1 MEQQSAVEWLVSKMP
16 TAFKDLT
23 INKQLIEQAKQME
36 INNTRYACGLAISKL
51 LYRQAIQESEKNK
64 VAEENNN
71 IDQKDKIHR
80 ILKKFK
86 GVIIK
91 VDEAW
96 LVAHDLID
104 PFSQIPTQLPIHFN
118 SYIVTQLTEN
128 LKVDFD
134 IVFQNNQYFALI

>member
-1 MEQQSAVEWLVSKMP
+1 MEQQSAVEFLLEKYKSQNTLLFADDFEK
-16 TAFKDLT
+16 
-23 INKQLIEQAKQME
+23 AKQIE
-36 INNTRYACGLAISKL
+36 INNTRYACGYAISKL
-51 LYRQAIQESEKNK
+51 LYQQAIQESEKNK
-64 VAEENNN
+64 VAEENN
-71 IDQKDKIHR
+71 IDQKDKIQM
-80 ILKKFK
+80 ILKSLK
-86 GVIIK
+86 GFIIK

-134 IVFQNNQYFALI
+134 IVFQNNEYFALI